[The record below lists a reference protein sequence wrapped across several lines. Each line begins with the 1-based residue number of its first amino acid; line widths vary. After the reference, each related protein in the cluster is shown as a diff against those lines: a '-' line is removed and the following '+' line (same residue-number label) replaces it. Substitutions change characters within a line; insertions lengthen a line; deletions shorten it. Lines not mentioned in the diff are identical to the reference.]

1 MGFFEIFLL
10 AVFAYLLF
18 GTNRTVELVR
28 SIKKSTKNFKES
40 RDEIEV
46 DPKDIH
52 DLKKDPP

>member
-1 MGFFEIFLL
+1 MGLFEIVLL

-18 GTNRTVELVR
+18 GTNKTAEFFR
-28 SIKKSTKNFKES
+28 SVKKSTKNFKES

-52 DLKKDPP
+52 DLNKKK